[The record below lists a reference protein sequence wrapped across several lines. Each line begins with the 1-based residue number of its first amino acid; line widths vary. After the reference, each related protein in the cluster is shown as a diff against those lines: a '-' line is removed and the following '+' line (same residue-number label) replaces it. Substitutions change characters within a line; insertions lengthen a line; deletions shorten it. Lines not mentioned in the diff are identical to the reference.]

1 MVQIYNCKIGER
13 VFYKESMTGTA
24 RTGVINS
31 EPDESNGVEMIDI
44 TGMGMSRGPRAADK
58 YVSIWRIVK
67 MSDALEDNEIMSKIK
82 MEAKDFGM
90 TDENYK
96 KLIRLI

>member
-31 EPDESNGVEMIDI
+31 EPDESNHIEMIDI
-44 TGMGMSRGPRAADK
+44 TGMGMSLGPRVADK

-67 MSDALEDNEIMSKIK
+67 MSDAMENNEIMSKIK
-82 MEAKDFGM
+82 REAKDYGI
-90 TDENYK
+90 TEEDYI

>member
-13 VFYKESMTGTA
+13 VYYNTNITGTS

-44 TGMGMSRGPRAADK
+44 AGIGMSRGPRNADK
-58 YVSIWRIVK
+58 YVSKWRIVK

-90 TDENYK
+90 TDEDYK